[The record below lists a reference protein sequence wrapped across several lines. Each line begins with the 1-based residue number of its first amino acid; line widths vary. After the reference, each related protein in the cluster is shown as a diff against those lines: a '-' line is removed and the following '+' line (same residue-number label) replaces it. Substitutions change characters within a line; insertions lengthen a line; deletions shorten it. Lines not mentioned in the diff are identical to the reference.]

1 LNNLEPFL
9 NKSFGSPEHYA
20 AKNWRR
26 HLAGRTGIL
35 MFRVSIW
42 SDATGHAT
50 LWNGSELRDGGR
62 HDYTD
67 VSSGVLFWPIP

>member
-1 LNNLEPFL
+1 
-9 NKSFGSPEHYA
+9 
-20 AKNWRR
+20 
-26 HLAGRTGIL
+26 

-50 LWNGSELRDGGR
+50 LWNGSELRDGGI